1 MEIWS
6 INLYPL
12 LSRSKL
18 SILNWQQLI
27 FFRWKL
33 LLNNIESFYWTVIYF
48 QLNRLNRNYLKTLAN
63 NVALT
68 LTTYNNNNKLMQVA
82 KN

>member
-27 FFRWKL
+27 FFLWKL

-48 QLNRLNRNYLKTLAN
+48 QLNKLNRNYLKTLAN

>member
-48 QLNRLNRNYLKTLAN
+48 QLNKLNRNYLKTLAN